1 MDLKK
6 LRQDIDSILSDSVL
20 MKQIYV
26 PLDITRE
33 EMSYCG
39 RNFAK
44 EFLKNNFNLSQNPDQ
59 AVLQSIYDLWY
70 SHYKMTDTLYR
81 ENSYIGA
88 DIVNWLISDYH
99 LEELP
104 SREWLLM
111 IFRQRAPFLL
121 KNMFHLC
128 FYVDPEGFEYHLWA
142 NHREEIEEI
151 LRRQGENK

>member
-44 EFLKNNFNLSQNPDQ
+44 EFLKNNFNLSQKPDQ
-59 AVLQSIYDLWY
+59 AVVQSIYDL
-70 SHYKMTDTLYR
+70 
-81 ENSYIGA
+81 
-88 DIVNWLISDYH
+88 
-99 LEELP
+99 
-104 SREWLLM
+104 
-111 IFRQRAPFLL
+111 
-121 KNMFHLC
+121 
-128 FYVDPEGFEYHLWA
+128 
-142 NHREEIEEI
+142 
-151 LRRQGENK
+151 